1 MTLEPLLILELAM
14 LGLCTGVLAGLLGI
28 GGGMIMVPFITIIL
42 SGRGV
47 APNLAVKMAIATS
60 MATILFTSISS
71 VRAHHKRGAVRWDLV
86 KRLAPGIILG
96 GAVASFGV
104 FAVLK
109 GSWLAL
115 VFAAFVSFS
124 ATQMFLDK
132 KPAPTRQVPG
142 TTGLIGAGSVIG
154 FLSGLVGAGGGF
166 VSVPFM
172 TWCNVAIHNAV
183 ATSAALGF
191 PIALANVVGYVISG
205 QSVQNL
211 PPHSVGYIWLPALAV
226 IASCSVLTAPLG
238 ARLAH
243 KLPVKQLKR
252 VFASILY
259 LLALYMLYKGL
270 MNA

>member
-124 ATQMFLDK
+124 ATQMFLNK